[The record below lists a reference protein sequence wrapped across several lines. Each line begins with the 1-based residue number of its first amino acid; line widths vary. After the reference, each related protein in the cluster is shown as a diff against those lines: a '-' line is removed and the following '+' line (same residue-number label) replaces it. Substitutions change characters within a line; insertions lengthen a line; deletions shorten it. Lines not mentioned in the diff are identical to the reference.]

1 MNETDKLIA
10 DFIHRGGTIT
20 RLPPGEA
27 QGATGYYHTYP
38 AGAYDTSDGSDKPK
52 KPAKRGRTSRFEKH
66 KDEILERI
74 EEGESIAAIAR
85 SFNAGSGSLNNLI
98 KRWQKSDD

>member
-1 MNETDKLIA
+1 MSPEERALVEE
-10 DFIHRGGTIT
+10 FIRTRGIT
-20 RLPPGEA
+20 KLPPGRA
-27 QGATGYYHTYP
+27 LGATGYYHSW
-38 AGAYDTSDGSDKPK
+38 GGEGNSSDSEDDKPK

-66 KDEILERI
+66 KDSILQRV

-85 SFNAGSGSLNNLI
+85 SFKEGSGSLNNLI